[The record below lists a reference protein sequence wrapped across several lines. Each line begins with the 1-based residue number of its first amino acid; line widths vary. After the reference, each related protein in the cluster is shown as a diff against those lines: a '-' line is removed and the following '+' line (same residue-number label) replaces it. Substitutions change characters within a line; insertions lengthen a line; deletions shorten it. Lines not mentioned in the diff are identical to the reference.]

1 MLSRAFG
8 DWELKSYG
16 VSNEPH
22 ITRINITD
30 NDKYVVVATDGI
42 WDVLSNED
50 VVNLFQMTPYY
61 YKTGRK
67 DQQKLAGVSNLH
79 VTFSFAVFLYGK
91 EQGS

>member
-30 NDKYVVVATDGI
+30 NDKYIVVATDGI
-42 WDVLSNED
+42 WDVLEDGDVFNMSKNFDNPKEFCSNIVQRAIEGGSMD
-50 VVNLFQMTPYY
+50 NISCFVI
-61 YKTGRK
+61 
-67 DQQKLAGVSNLH
+67 KLN
-79 VTFSFAVFLYGK
+79 
-91 EQGS
+91 